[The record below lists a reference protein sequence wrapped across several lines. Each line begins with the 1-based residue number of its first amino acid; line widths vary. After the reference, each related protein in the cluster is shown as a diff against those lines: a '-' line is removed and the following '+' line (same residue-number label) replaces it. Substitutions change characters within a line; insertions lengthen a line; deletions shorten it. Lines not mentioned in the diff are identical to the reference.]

1 MTILVVGGTGFIG
14 PRVIWRLVERGENVV
29 CMDLDPNPAPFGGMG
44 GRVNVIR
51 GDVTQFEDV
60 MRATVETEPERLI
73 NLAYQLGGGEGN
85 PHHAIRLNILGMDNC
100 FEAARLCGVKRVV
113 YASSIAVSGEQKH
126 FGDRL
131 VNEDDPV
138 YGTSQYAGCKIF
150 NEFQA
155 KQYIQNYGMSITGI
169 RPANVTG
176 PDKVRGSTDHVQ
188 CITLPAGGEPARFP
202 LKSLMR
208 LPIHV
213 EDISEA
219 FVRVLLADT
228 THYSIYNSGGT
239 PISLGELAAMVR
251 EFIPEAEITFDDEG
265 GLEDSGNYLV
275 DNSRLLQEFELEYA
289 PFRTRVLEIIN
300 DIRRDSDMP
309 LIDDR

>member
-14 PRVIWRLVERGENVV
+14 PRVIRRLTERGENVV
-29 CMDLDPNPAPFGGMG
+29 CMDLDPTAAGFAGMG
-44 GRVNVIR
+44 ERVKVIR

-60 MRATVETEPERLI
+60 MRATVETEPQRLI

-100 FEAARLCGVKRVV
+100 FEAARLCGVKRIV

-126 FGDRL
+126 FGERL
-131 VNEDDPV
+131 INEDDPV

-155 KQYIQNYGMSITGI
+155 KQYIQAYGMSITGI

-176 PDKVRGSTDHVQ
+176 PDKVRGSTDHVE
-188 CITLPAGGEPARFP
+188 CITLPARGQPVRLP
-202 LKSLMR
+202 SKSLMR

-213 EDISEA
+213 EDIAEA

-239 PISLGELAAMVR
+239 PISLGALADMVQG
-251 EFIPEAEITFDDEG
+251 FIPEAEITFDDDG
-265 GLEDSGNYLV
+265 GPEEQGNYLV
-275 DNSRLLQEFELEYA
+275 DNSRLLQEFELEYV
-289 PFRTRVLEIIN
+289 PFRERVLEIIN
-300 DIRRDSDMP
+300 DVRSESNLP
-309 LIDDR
+309 LIESQ